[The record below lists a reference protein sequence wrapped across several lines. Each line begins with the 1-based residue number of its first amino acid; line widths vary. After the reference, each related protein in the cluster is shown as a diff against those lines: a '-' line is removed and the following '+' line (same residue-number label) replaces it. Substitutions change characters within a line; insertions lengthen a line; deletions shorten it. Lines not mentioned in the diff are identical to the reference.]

1 MLPQR
6 GRRTGAGEAAAG
18 PYGVL
23 NAGFW
28 SVWCRSCA
36 WRTEVTPT
44 GPDVV
49 SFRAVRAAAEG
60 AWCEHQVEEHES
72 EGAPAGRL
80 GEVGSAPPTIVRE
93 VA

>member
-1 MLPQR
+1 MLPKR
-6 GRRTGAGEAAAG
+6 GRRAGAEEVAAG

-44 GPDVV
+44 GPDIEE
-49 SFRAVRAAAEG
+49 FRVVRAAAEA
-60 AWCEHQVEEHES
+60 AWREHQVEEHGS

-80 GEVGSAPPTIVRE
+80 GEVGSAPPTILSE

>member
-1 MLPQR
+1 MLPE
-6 GRRTGAGEAAAG
+6 RRLHAGGEMAAG

-28 SVWCRSCA
+28 SVWCRTCR
-36 WRTEVTPT
+36 WRTEPTPT
-44 GPDVV
+44 GSDVV
-49 SFRAVRAAAEG
+49 SFRAVRVTAE
-60 AWCEHQVEEHES
+60 AVWREHQAGEHGS

-80 GEVGSAPPTIVRE
+80 GEVGSAPPAILLAV